1 LLNTYQVVGG
11 VKIFNPS
18 CLIMEGEGTAQPTS
32 LANTQVSIAA
42 LTGHNSFGFNSS
54 NNIYFNKGT
63 TANGGIFA
71 FSNSATRT
79 YTLKDASGT
88 LAFTSDIPANP
99 VGGTGTTNYL
109 PKFTGA
115 STIGNSNIINDAS
128 GNLGLGVTPSAW
140 AGISGKIF
148 ELGFSGGSAAF
159 FQNGA
164 DDFWTASNAYFNAGW
179 KYTKN
184 GTATAKLISTG
195 EHYWYNAP
203 SGTAGNAISFTQ
215 AMTLKSNGNLLVG
228 TTTDNG
234 ARLQVSGSATITGST
249 NQQLVLDFT
258 TASGGFTWQSFRLN
272 GNNRYRIFGNTD
284 NSFTLY
290 SDILSSNVL
299 SIASTGAATF
309 SSNQN
314 ATSTYTIQNTDTTNT
329 SSRLKLDLISGNS
342 ALSIVSIHND
352 HNYIASVTG
361 KDLYFQQSFGGT
373 TNMII
378 KSSGNV
384 GIGTTSPSYT
394 LEVNSGAAQY
404 LNARFYSSS
413 HSMLMIE
420 STTAV
425 RQALIVHKTPTREWS
440 TGLDTNGN
448 FIWYD
453 NTAAAYRMQIT
464 TGGNVLIGTTT
475 DNGQKL
481 QVNGTSYFSSDLL
494 IGTTSNSPSSNV
506 GIKTYADGRIYCVS
520 SSSANTSESYS
531 MYSTGAA
538 NYRFYVGW
546 GGTIY
551 ATSTSISG
559 ISDISLKTNIRDL
572 DKGLQDILQL
582 KPRRFDWKNGDGKDN
597 IGFVAQEIES
607 IFPELIS
614 EYKYN
619 QFETKK
625 SLKMGDLI
633 PSLVKAI
640 QELKQ
645 EIDTLK
651 K

>member
-1 LLNTYQVVGG
+1 
-11 VKIFNPS
+11 
-18 CLIMEGEGTAQPTS
+18 
-32 LANTQVSIAA
+32 
-42 LTGHNSFGFNSS
+42 
-54 NNIYFNKGT
+54 
-63 TANGGIFA
+63 
-71 FSNSATRT
+71 
-79 YTLKDASGT
+79 
-88 LAFTSDIPANP
+88 
-99 VGGTGTTNYL
+99 
-109 PKFTGA
+109 
-115 STIGNSNIINDAS
+115 
-128 GNLGLGVTPSAW
+128 
-140 AGISGKIF
+140 
-148 ELGFSGGSAAF
+148 
-159 FQNGA
+159 
-164 DDFWTASNAYFNAGW
+164 
-179 KYTKN
+179 
-184 GTATAKLISTG
+184 
-195 EHYWYNAP
+195 
-203 SGTAGNAISFTQ
+203 
-215 AMTLKSNGNLLVG
+215 
-228 TTTDNG
+228 
-234 ARLQVSGSATITGST
+234 
-249 NQQLVLDFT
+249 
-258 TASGGFTWQSFRLN
+258 
-272 GNNRYRIFGNTD
+272 
-284 NSFTLY
+284 
-290 SDILSSNVL
+290 
-299 SIASTGAATF
+299 
-309 SSNQN
+309 
-314 ATSTYTIQNTDTTNT
+314 
-329 SSRLKLDLISGNS
+329 
-342 ALSIVSIHND
+342 
-352 HNYIASVTG
+352 
-361 KDLYFQQSFGGT
+361 
-373 TNMII
+373 
-378 KSSGNV
+378 
-384 GIGTTSPSYT
+384 
-394 LEVNSGAAQY
+394 
-404 LNARFYSSS
+404 
-413 HSMLMIE
+413 
-420 STTAV
+420 
-425 RQALIVHKTPTREWS
+425 
-440 TGLDTNGN
+440 
-448 FIWYD
+448 
-453 NTAAAYRMQIT
+453 MQIT